1 MIMLGDT
8 NSNPLA
14 RWLVNSVLC
23 LLLTLNGEDY
33 TKLRTRGRFALYFCQ
48 HWSSSPLLVSSSSL
62 YLCWF
67 GSFLLLLL
75 LLLLHNCWSPQTF
88 ITLFD
93 FSFFFHFDSVN
104 QFKFFFALFFLVKNI
119 KKMFVTRRGRTESLN
134 FETCGNLTKLRH
146 SQTGLGVRWIFFVKT
161 FAFFV
166 WNK

>member
-23 LLLTLNGEDY
+23 LLLTLSGKDY

-67 GSFLLLLL
+67 WLFSSSSSSTQLLISSNFDHTFRFFL
-75 LLLLHNCWSPQTF
+75 
-88 ITLFD
+88 
-93 FSFFFHFDSVN
+93 FFHFDSVN

-119 KKMFVTRRGRTESLN
+119 KKMFVSRRGRTESLN

-161 FAFFV
+161 FAFFA